1 MPCTNMTDYA
11 NWVGTTSLGRR
22 NIEKNKKREM
32 ERATRT
38 VVADLDSRRPKR
50 KVALIEQLKN
60 K

>member
-1 MPCTNMTDYA
+1 
-11 NWVGTTSLGRR
+11 
-22 NIEKNKKREM
+22 M